1 LNILFVAN
9 RFPYPPY
16 RGDKLKIYNLA
27 KRLSARHSLFLIT
40 FAQYKEEYKH
50 INELKEIFKIIEIV
64 YLPKYLSVLKCALKV
79 FSKKPF
85 QIIYFESSRFK
96 QKLKDFLSENSIDA
110 IHTQHLRMSQY
121 TSDLKNYKRIL
132 DLPDAYSLYWKR
144 RTDMKGNF
152 FKNLFNKIEYK
163 KVVRFEEIIR
173 EFDLNLVCSEE
184 DKNFLIERHGI
195 NYIDILPN
203 GVDLHYFRNSN
214 HDYNIN
220 KRIIFTGNMDY
231 FPNIDAAKYFVNEIL
246 PEVES
251 RFPDVEF
258 YITGQMPVKQ
268 LEALRSKNVVITGFV
283 ENISDEY
290 NKSAIAVS
298 PIRYGAGTLN
308 KVLEPM
314 AMGIPVVSTE
324 VGFRGLGIKS
334 GEGVLLAKDK
344 KQFSEYIIDLL
355 SSSDLR
361 KETGEKGKKI
371 VYDNFDWDKI
381 ASKLDNFFTN
391 LQSA

>member
-1 LNILFVAN
+1 MNILFVAN

-27 KRLSARHSLFLIT
+27 KRLSAKHSLFLIT
-40 FAQYKEEYKH
+40 FVQDKSDYEY
-50 INELKEIFKIIEIV
+50 INELKKIFGKIELV
-64 YLPKYLSVLKCALKV
+64 YLPKYLSVLKCVLKV

-85 QIIYFESSRFK
+85 QIIYFESSKFRK
-96 QKLKDFLSENSIDA
+96 KLKGFLNENNIDA

-121 TSDLKNYKRIL
+121 TYNLKNYKRIL

-144 RTDMKGNF
+144 RTEMKGNF
-152 FKNLFNKIEYK
+152 FENLFNKIEYK
-163 KVVRFEEIIR
+163 KVIKFEEIIR

-184 DKNFLIERHGI
+184 DKNFLIEKHNI

-203 GVDLHYFRNSN
+203 GVDLHYFKNNN
-214 HDYNIN
+214 HNYDIN
-220 KRIIFTGNMDY
+220 NRIIFTGNMDY

-246 PEVES
+246 PKVKS

-258 YITGQMPVKQ
+258 YITGQKPVKQ
-268 LEALRSKNVVITGFV
+268 VESLRNKNVIIMGFV
-283 ENISDEY
+283 ENITEEY
-290 NKSAIAVS
+290 SKSAIAIS

-334 GEGVLLAKDK
+334 GEGVLLAKNK
-344 KQFSEYIIDLL
+344 EQFSEHIINLL
-355 SSSDLR
+355 SSRALR

-371 VYDNFDWDKI
+371 VYNNFDWDKI
-381 ASKLDNFFTN
+381 ADKLEKFFIN
-391 LQSA
+391 LQK